1 MSGAVLMMAA
11 WAIESLCGYPAWL
24 YRRIR
29 HPVVWMGALVEWFE
43 SALNRAELTHAQRY
57 GYGVV
62 TTLLIVASATAAGY
76 AISAALTAPIL
87 GLVVEAA
94 IASSLI
100 ASRSLYGHVAAVA
113 RALDQNDMAAARA
126 AVARIVGR
134 RTDTLSSGGTAGA
147 ALESLAENSS
157 DGVVAPLFWGA
168 LFGLPGIAAYKA
180 INTLDSMIGH
190 RNERYAAFGG
200 FAARLDDVTNL
211 LPARLTGLLIA
222 AASLRS
228 AAFNTMLRDARQH
241 RSPNAGWPE
250 SAMAGALGVRLAG
263 PRRYCDTVSDDPW
276 LNAEGKAPEPQDL
289 HLGLALYIRTA
300 CLAALLLASIA
311 VLPRLL

>member
-1 MSGAVLMMAA
+1 MLMMAA

-29 HPVVWMGALVEWFE
+29 HPVVWMGALVEHFE
-43 SALNRAELTHAQRY
+43 QALNRNKLTPAKRY
-57 GYGVV
+57 GYGMVATLV
-62 TTLLIVASATAAGY
+62 TVASAAAAGH
-76 AISAALTAPIL
+76 AVSAPLTAPIL

-100 ASRSLYGHVAAVA
+100 ASRSLYEHVTAVAA
-113 RALDQNDMAAARA
+113 ALDQNDMAAART

-134 RTDTLSSGGTAGA
+134 RTEDLSSAGIAGA
-147 ALESLAENSS
+147 ALESLAENTS

-168 LFGLPGIAAYKA
+168 LFGLPGMAAYKA
-180 INTLDSMIGH
+180 INTLDSIIGH
-190 RNERYAAFGG
+190 RDQRHAAFGG
-200 FAARLDDVTNL
+200 FAARLDDVANL
-211 LPARLTGLLIA
+211 LPARLTALLIA
-222 AASLRS
+222 IASIRI
-228 AAFNTMLRDARQH
+228 AAFNIMLRDGRKH

-263 PRRYCDTVSDDPW
+263 PRRYGGTVSGDPW
-276 LNAEGKAPEPQDL
+276 LNAEARVPQPQDL
-289 HLGLALYIRTA
+289 RLGLALYIRTA